1 MKRLIA
7 WLKSRFSRKKEPG
20 PVAFV
25 WLLDE
30 PRLLDAPTIQ
40 RIVEQELGVSIT
52 SEPKGDEPMAEAG
65 NFVVGQPPNF
75 VVHIDEHMLLLNC
88 LPVPYMQNPER
99 AAERIEELRLRKAV
113 AEHRAWVSADLLGE
127 YEGEALEKGLGIIG
141 RLAAAL
147 ADNRCLALYLPHAD
161 RLVPYDPEL
170 LSKLREPNP
179 MQALGWEMS
188 PVVSISGDDPAM
200 KGAVAEARERWPE
213 FVEAFRSPKP
223 GQEHFAVKLPI
234 TDGKNTEFIWVSVAS
249 IEGDEILG
257 DLANQPVDL
266 RFMKEGDRVRGKLE
280 DLNDWAWLEGE
291 EMVGGFTSKVLMEAQ
306 RRR

>member
-1 MKRLIA
+1 MKRLIS
-7 WLKSRFSRKKEPG
+7 WLKARFSRKEDPG

-25 WLLDE
+25 WLLEE
-30 PRLLDAPTIQ
+30 PRSMDAATLQ
-40 RIVEQELGVSIT
+40 RVLEQEFGVSVT
-52 SEPKGDEPMAEAG
+52 SEPKGDAPMAEAG
-65 NFVVGQPPNF
+65 DFVVGQPPGF
-75 VVHIDEHMLLLNC
+75 VARLGEHMLLINTF
-88 LPVPYMQNPER
+88 PVPYMQNPER

-113 AEHRAWVSADLLGE
+113 AEHRAWVSADLLGAC
-127 YEGEALEKGLGIIG
+127 EGEALHEGLGKIA

-147 ADNRCLALYLPHAD
+147 ADDGCLALYLPHAGQ
-161 RLVPYDPEL
+161 LIPYDPDL
-170 LSKLREPNP
+170 LSKLRAPNP
-179 MQALGWEMS
+179 MEALGWDMS
-188 PVVSISGDDPAM
+188 PVISISSDDPAM
-200 KGAVAEARERWPE
+200 KAAVAEARERWPE

-266 RFMKEGDRVRGKLE
+266 RFMKEGHRVRGTLA